1 MNSMF
6 SRTLKALCIVSTA
19 ALLSACGG
27 ASTTVNSFKPVRVI
41 GFGDAYND
49 VGLATGAPFT
59 VRGSGAVQTVVE
71 QVAAYFG
78 VGAVGTPVLDTTFNT
93 TTNKIPSFGVFSYA
107 MGNALITANTAVTT
121 DVSLTEQIDRVLAD
135 VGTFDSSQDLI
146 ILSIGTRDV
155 RAGVDK
161 DTAVNDL
168 MTQLQRLLDANARH
182 ILVMP
187 PLERS
192 GGTYASQ
199 TLAFANA
206 LSGKLYDLLVRAPY
220 QGNPIILASGPNPAL
235 LTNFNIYTSSATYS
249 VFTTST
255 TVAYCPN
262 PTVLT
267 GCAVGDG
274 DGTTYTTRLFADNLN
289 LTPAGNQWVALQLY
303 SATAQGWR

>member
-59 VRGSGAVQTVVE
+59 VRGTGAVQTVVE

-78 VGAVGTPVLDTTFNT
+78 VGSVGTPVLDTTFNT

-168 MTQLQRLLDANARH
+168 ITQLQRLLDANARH

-192 GGTYASQ
+192 GGPYYSE

-235 LTNFNIYTSSATYS
+235 LTNFNLYTANAIGS